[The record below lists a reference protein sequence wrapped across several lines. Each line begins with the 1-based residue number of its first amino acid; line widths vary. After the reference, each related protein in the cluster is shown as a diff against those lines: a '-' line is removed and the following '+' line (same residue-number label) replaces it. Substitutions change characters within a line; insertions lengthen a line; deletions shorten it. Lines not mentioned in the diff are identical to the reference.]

1 MPAMAAVIPTRSPSW
16 KTLVAWLA
24 LCYAAA
30 LLGGLGS
37 ANAGSFYQQLDRPA
51 WAPPGWL
58 FGPAWMLL
66 YTLMA
71 VAAWRVSQR
80 GEPGLRRAALAVF
93 GLKLA
98 VNALWSWLFFAW
110 QSGFWAF
117 WGAALLALLVGVTAL
132 LFRPIDRLAALLL
145 LPYLGWT
152 SFATLLSWSVW
163 QRNPALLG

>member
-1 MPAMAAVIPTRSPSW
+1 LRSIWP
-16 KTLVAWLA
+16 WLA

-30 LLGGLGS
+30 AVGGLGS
-37 ANAGSFYQQLDRPA
+37 ANAGSFYAQLDRPA

-58 FGPAWMLL
+58 FGPAWTLL

-71 VAAWRVSQR
+71 VAVWRVARR
-80 GEPGLRRAALAVF
+80 GEAAQRRLALAVF
-93 GLKLA
+93 GIKLA

-117 WGAALLALLVGVTAL
+117 WGAALLAALVAATAL
-132 LFRPIDRLAALLL
+132 LFARIDRLAALLL
-145 LPYLGWT
+145 LPYLAWT

-163 QRNPALLG
+163 QRNPALLLG